1 MLMMMTMLINYEKHD
16 TNQRQALLSLYFSTG
31 QTNFPF
37 NSLSGSLKRWMGI
50 RLVDLRD
57 GVQVPNGKPAEL
69 LMAKDYQTHI
79 DNK

>member
-1 MLMMMTMLINYEKHD
+1 MLMMMTLLMMRNMTRIKD
-16 TNQRQALLSLYFSTG
+16 KQLLSLYFITG
-31 QTNFPF
+31 QPHFPF
-37 NSLSGSLKRWMGI
+37 TSLSGSLKRWMGGI

>member
-1 MLMMMTMLINYEKHD
+1 MLMMMTMLINDEKHD